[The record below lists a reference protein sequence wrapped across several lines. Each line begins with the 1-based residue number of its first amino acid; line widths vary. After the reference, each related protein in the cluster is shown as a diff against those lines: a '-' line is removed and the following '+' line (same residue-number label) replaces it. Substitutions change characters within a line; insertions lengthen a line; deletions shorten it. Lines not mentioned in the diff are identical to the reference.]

1 METNDKYGI
10 GKTVKRWEKYFS
22 ISPTSSDHFRSFF
35 VAHIWSEVYM
45 NIEAEEDNSVTIHDV
60 LNLIQLK
67 LQTKLEIEVSCGLFY
82 ITKVTLP
89 GGVWYFFRRPDGFFI
104 LPMYKSNYNWSFKI
118 NHEVNA
124 LVDMILEF
132 DRHIPDI
139 LSSADRVEVLMEKS
153 KKVREITVSTAQAI
167 ASSLQQSGKIDMPLA
182 ATITF
187 SSENIVT
194 VKAGRKRFEC
204 PLNKLESNLLKKF
217 PADSNN

>member
-1 METNDKYGI
+1 
-10 GKTVKRWEKYFS
+10 
-22 ISPTSSDHFRSFF
+22 
-35 VAHIWSEVYM
+35 
-45 NIEAEEDNSVTIHDV
+45 
-60 LNLIQLK
+60 
-67 LQTKLEIEVSCGLFY
+67 
-82 ITKVTLP
+82 
-89 GGVWYFFRRPDGFFI
+89 
-104 LPMYKSNYNWSFKI
+104 MYKSNYNWSFKI

-182 ATITF
+182 TTITF